1 MKKIILSLIALSAI
15 AVSSCQPTTAKA
27 EAEKQDVYRISATIS
42 NQNITDFQED
52 AQGYIWIGTT
62 RGLNRFNA
70 HEYRQYYSSND
81 SLQLPGDR
89 IQDIFMDS
97 RKRLW
102 IATTN
107 GTCRYTDQDNFC
119 QIPINVPYNNRNGHQ
134 FIESKDGKIFLNMV
148 VHLCVYN
155 PETDTFNRIFI
166 NFDPD
171 KTYKQT
177 CYIDNNNCLWAV
189 NPVSIRCYDSR
200 NMQLT
205 DSIPMPQ
212 KITYS
217 YMHNHTSLWLASK
230 NRLFIFDT
238 ESKRFKTT
246 PEAISNH
253 PILSKAAITYI
264 HPYDKNRL
272 LICTQKHTFL
282 YNHIENTV
290 IHEKE
295 NGFPFEVPQHGIKCM
310 YTDSHKNLWIGSPD
324 QGYTVRYHYKE
335 RFNSNNY
342 LRSFFHQKSIIAL
355 DADSCNLYI
364 STLKDGMYIY
374 NLNTKH
380 IEAVNISRILPAQ
393 NTENII
399 VRHIYHDKDRH
410 IWLATNTNQVIKV

>member
-171 KTYKQT
+171 
-177 CYIDNNNCLWAV
+177 V
-189 NPVSIRCYDSR
+189 
-200 NMQLT
+200 
-205 DSIPMPQ
+205 
-212 KITYS
+212 
-217 YMHNHTSLWLASK
+217 
-230 NRLFIFDT
+230 
-238 ESKRFKTT
+238 
-246 PEAISNH
+246 
-253 PILSKAAITYI
+253 
-264 HPYDKNRL
+264 
-272 LICTQKHTFL
+272 
-282 YNHIENTV
+282 
-290 IHEKE
+290 
-295 NGFPFEVPQHGIKCM
+295 
-310 YTDSHKNLWIGSPD
+310 
-324 QGYTVRYHYKE
+324 
-335 RFNSNNY
+335 
-342 LRSFFHQKSIIAL
+342 
-355 DADSCNLYI
+355 
-364 STLKDGMYIY
+364 
-374 NLNTKH
+374 
-380 IEAVNISRILPAQ
+380 
-393 NTENII
+393 
-399 VRHIYHDKDRH
+399 
-410 IWLATNTNQVIKV
+410 